1 MEGFVKN
8 QESKYTRS
16 DVINKRCL
24 LLDIEEL
31 GELISPTQLL
41 SYKTLRKNDY
51 DSWSSGYQC
60 HQHKTVSKA
69 NSWKAR

>member
-1 MEGFVKN
+1 MEGFVKK

-51 DSWSSGYQC
+51 DSWSSGYQY

>member
-1 MEGFVKN
+1 MESFVKN

-51 DSWSSGYQC
+51 DSWSSGYQY
-60 HQHKTVSKA
+60 HQHKTVSKT
-69 NSWKAR
+69 NS

>member
-1 MEGFVKN
+1 MEGFVKK

-41 SYKTLRKNDY
+41 SYETLRKNDY

-60 HQHKTVSKA
+60 HQHKTVSKV

>member
-1 MEGFVKN
+1 MESFVKN

-41 SYKTLRKNDY
+41 SYETLRKNDY

-60 HQHKTVSKA
+60 HQHKTVSKV

>member
-1 MEGFVKN
+1 MEGFIKK
-8 QESKYTRS
+8 QESKYMRS
-16 DVINKRCL
+16 NVINKRCL

-31 GELISPTQLL
+31 GQMINSTELLTN
-41 SYKTLRKNDY
+41 KTLRKNDY
-51 DSWSSGYQC
+51 DSWSGYQC

>member
-16 DVINKRCL
+16 DVINKRCM

-51 DSWSSGYQC
+51 DSWSSGCQC
-60 HQHKTVSKA
+60 HQHKTVSKV

>member
-1 MEGFVKN
+1 MEGFVKK
-8 QESKYTRS
+8 QESKHMRS

-31 GELISPTQLL
+31 GQMISPTQLL

-51 DSWSSGYQC
+51 DSWSGYQC
-60 HQHKTVSKA
+60 HQHNTVSKV

>member
-1 MEGFVKN
+1 MEGYIKI
-8 QESKYTRS
+8 QESKHMRS

-31 GELISPTQLL
+31 GQMISPTQLL

-60 HQHKTVSKA
+60 HQHNTVSKV
-69 NSWKAR
+69 NSRKAR